1 MSEPIQR
8 NLGFELVRAT
18 EAAAMAAGRW
28 MGRGDKEAVDRA
40 AVEAMR
46 FTLASVDMDGVV
58 VIGEGEKDQAP
69 MLYIGE
75 RLGNGLPPQ
84 ADVAVDPVDGTRAL
98 AKGLPNAVSVVAL
111 AERGTLYYPKNIVY
125 MDKMAVGPRAKEAM
139 DITASVATNLKN
151 IARAKKSDVEDITV
165 VVLDR
170 ERHEELIRQ
179 IRQVGARV
187 KLIQDGDVAGAI
199 MAALE
204 GTGVDVLLG
213 VGGSPEAVL
222 AACALKCLGGEI
234 QCRLWPRNEAE
245 RQAAI
250 AAGLEL
256 ERVFTSS
263 DLVQG
268 GDVFF
273 AVTGITDGEL
283 VRGVR
288 YFADGARTHSIVMR
302 SRSGT
307 VRHIE
312 ATHNFE
318 KLRRI
323 TSIAYEHNAPTK
335 K

>member
-1 MSEPIQR
+1 
-8 NLGFELVRAT
+8 
-18 EAAAMAAGRW
+18 
-28 MGRGDKEAVDRA
+28 
-40 AVEAMR
+40 MR

-75 RLGNGLPPQ
+75 HIGNGLPPQ
-84 ADVAVDPVDGTRAL
+84 ADVAVDPVDGTRVL

-125 MDKMAVGPRAKEAM
+125 MDKIATGPRAKEAI

-199 MAALE
+199 MPALE

-234 QCRLWPRNEAE
+234 QCRLWPRDATE

-256 ERVFTSS
+256 DRVFTSS

-318 KLRRI
+318 KLRHI
-323 TSIAYEHNAPTK
+323 TSIAYEHNAPAK

>member
-1 MSEPIQR
+1 M
-8 NLGFELVRAT
+8 T
-18 EAAAMAAGRW
+18 
-28 MGRGDKEAVDRA
+28 
-40 AVEAMR
+40 
-46 FTLASVDMDGVV
+46 
-58 VIGEGEKDQAP
+58 
-69 MLYIGE
+69 
-75 RLGNGLPPQ
+75 
-84 ADVAVDPVDGTRAL
+84 
-98 AKGLPNAVSVVAL
+98 
-111 AERGTLYYPKNIVY
+111 
-125 MDKMAVGPRAKEAM
+125 
-139 DITASVATNLKN
+139 
-151 IARAKKSDVEDITV
+151 
-165 VVLDR
+165 
-170 ERHEELIRQ
+170 
-179 IRQVGARV
+179 
-187 KLIQDGDVAGAI
+187 
-199 MAALE
+199 ALE
-204 GTGVDVLLG
+204 GTGVDVLMG

-234 QCRLWPRNEAE
+234 QCRLWPRDEAE
-245 RQAAI
+245 RQEAI

-263 DLVQG
+263 DLVKG
-268 GDVFF
+268 SDVFF

-323 TSIAYEHNAPTK
+323 TGIAYEHNAPAK

>member
-1 MSEPIQR
+1 
-8 NLGFELVRAT
+8 
-18 EAAAMAAGRW
+18 
-28 MGRGDKEAVDRA
+28 
-40 AVEAMR
+40 
-46 FTLASVDMDGVV
+46 
-58 VIGEGEKDQAP
+58 
-69 MLYIGE
+69 
-75 RLGNGLPPQ
+75 
-84 ADVAVDPVDGTRAL
+84 VDPVDGTRAL

-111 AERGTLYYPKNIVY
+111 AERGTLYYPKHIVY

-151 IARAKKSDVEDITV
+151 IARAKKSDVEDLTV

-179 IRQVGARV
+179 VRQVGARV

-199 MAALE
+199 MPALE

-234 QCRLWPRNEAE
+234 QCRLWPRDEAE

-256 ERVFTSS
+256 DRVFTSS
-263 DLVQG
+263 DLVRG

-288 YFADGARTHSIVMR
+288 YFADGAHTHSIVMR

-323 TSIAYEHNAPTK
+323 TSIAYEHNAPAK